1 MTNTLR
7 ITIVTPLGL
16 PPASSHATRHNS
28 NNFGNAL
35 AAHSVRTQDFQIK
48 NLKLYQLSYGVNLV
62 ASTGLEPV
70 IFALKERRVDQLL
83 YNAICRVYGS

>member
-1 MTNTLR
+1 MFSDPGGTWTHDL
-7 ITIVTPLGL
+7 
-16 PPASSHATRHNS
+16 
-28 NNFGNAL
+28 
-35 AAHSVRTQDFQIK
+35 QIK
-48 NLKLYQLSYGVNLV
+48 NLLLCQLSYEVNHV